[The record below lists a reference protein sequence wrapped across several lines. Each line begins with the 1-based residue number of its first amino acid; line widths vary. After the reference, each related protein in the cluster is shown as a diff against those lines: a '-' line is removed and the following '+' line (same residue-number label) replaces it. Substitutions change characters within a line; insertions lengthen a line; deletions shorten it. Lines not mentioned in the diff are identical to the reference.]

1 MCFGTL
7 KAGSLRP
14 STFVFLCAMSLVR
27 SDLKTTKV
35 ITDRNDE
42 GLRRYLQD
50 IGRYKP
56 VSAAEEVELVNK
68 LRAGEIQSLHLLVN
82 ANLRFVV
89 SCAKQYQ
96 NRGLS
101 LLDLINEGNIGL
113 IRAVQLFDETRGFKL
128 ISYAVWWIRQAMVLA
143 IHQSRLIRVPVSQ
156 KMGLLR
162 VLKCR
167 DRLEQELER
176 NPEIFEIAEAS
187 GKLESEVSDILYFS
201 TKTAY
206 LDDQLPGTDSGELT
220 LTDVLYDDT
229 SDIFQKTITSEAVN
243 LDIANML
250 RILSE
255 RDQKIVVMVFGLFG
269 HDRVCL
275 EEIGRRFN
283 LTSERIRQVK
293 ESALEKLKDLD
304 RRSA

>member
-1 MCFGTL
+1 
-7 KAGSLRP
+7 
-14 STFVFLCAMSLVR
+14 MSLVK

-50 IGRYKP
+50 ISRYKP
-56 VSAAEEVELVNK
+56 VSAAEEVELVKK
-68 LRAGEIQSLHLLVN
+68 LREGEIQALHLLVN

-113 IRAVQLFDETRGFKL
+113 IRAAQLFDETRGFKL
-128 ISYAVWWIRQAMVLA
+128 ISYAVWWIRQAIVLA
-143 IHQSRLIRVPVSQ
+143 IHQSRLIRVPVNQ
-156 KMGLLR
+156 KMGLVR

-176 NPEIFEIAEAS
+176 NPEISEIAEAS

-201 TKTAY
+201 SKTAY
-206 LDDQLPGTDSGELT
+206 LDDQLPGTHSSELT
-220 LTDVLYDDT
+220 LTDLLYDDT
-229 SDIFQKTITSEAVN
+229 SDILQKTINAEAIN
-243 LDIANML
+243 LDIAKML

-255 RDQKIVVMVFGLFG
+255 RDQKIVVMVFGLLG

-275 EEIGRRFN
+275 EEIGRRFS
-283 LTSERIRQVK
+283 LTSERIRQIK
-293 ESALEKLKDLD
+293 ESALEKLKGLD